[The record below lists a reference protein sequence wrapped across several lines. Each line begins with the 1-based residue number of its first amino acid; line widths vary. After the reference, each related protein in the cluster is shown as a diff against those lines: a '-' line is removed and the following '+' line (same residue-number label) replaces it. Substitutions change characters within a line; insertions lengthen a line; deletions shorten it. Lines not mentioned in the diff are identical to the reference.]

1 MKVYDF
7 MYEMQQ
13 TSAVFGRKK
22 DINVVFEGDEAKTD
36 GHTIYLPA
44 LNTEADLTHDQIMS
58 MRGYVDHEAGHI
70 RHSNM
75 KRIIDFYDRNTS
87 NNRDSLSAIHNCL
100 EDVWMENR
108 VAEEYP
114 GAYKNLHHLHQV
126 IKKKEFDSWDGTGS
140 EGVLK
145 EVNVNSIGLGIKA
158 HAPQYPVI
166 ADSYCEKMKDFL
178 SDDMRE
184 WGKMW
189 AQQAFD
195 AKNSEELITLAK
207 SIWKLL
213 EEDPELTGSSP
224 EDFDPESG
232 KDMDEGEISDE
243 VRRAREASKGNG
255 EGQGKPVKIE
265 RGEGEGDALSLT
277 QDDLPDGYM
286 PELGDP
292 ASIVNDA
299 GEGVGGIGNPDGP
312 LKSHGY
318 RVYSTESDRIFER
331 GKTTD
336 TDRYHKVLNSNDHAK
351 YAQIKGGLSS
361 TINVMRTKLRRSLM
375 AKQRRDW
382 DFGKET
388 GRLDSKRLVGAY
400 NKLPTVYKQRKDRE
414 ELDTAVTI
422 LVDLSG
428 SMGGRK
434 VQVARDCAVAI
445 SECLEGSGISF
456 KVSGFCN
463 TRSCKSSMSRY
474 DTSNKGKYHRYEALD
489 SVVFKGYNN
498 TLRMCQGSV
507 ANIPDACGGNNSDY
521 DFIKLELSEL
531 KRRPENRKVLFVLSD
546 GHPAHNSDAGYDEL
560 VKHCKDAIKNG
571 KRDGIESVG
580 IGICDSTVKKIYDN
594 NVVVNDVNELGT
606 TVFNKLTE
614 ILTR

>member
-36 GHTIYLPA
+36 GETIYLPA
-44 LNTEADLTHDQIMS
+44 MNTEADLTHDQVMT

-70 RHSNM
+70 RHSDM

-87 NNRDSLSAIHNCL
+87 NNRDSLSSIHNCL
-100 EDVWMENR
+100 EDVWMENK

-114 GAYKNLHHLHQV
+114 GAYKNLHHLHQAT
-126 IKKKEFDSWDGTGS
+126 KKKEYDSWNGTGF
-140 EGVLK
+140 EGTLE

-178 SDDMRE
+178 SDNMRE

-189 AQQAFD
+189 AQQAFE

-213 EEDPELTGSSP
+213 EEDPYLSKSSP

-232 KDMDEGEISDE
+232 NDMDEGEISDE
-243 VRRAREASKGNG
+243 VRRAREASKGG
-255 EGQGKPVKIE
+255 DGQNKPIKIE
-265 RGEGEGDALSLT
+265 RGEGEGDKLSLT
-277 QDDLPDGYM
+277 QDQLPDGYM

-292 ASIVNDA
+292 AAIVEDA
-299 GEGVGGIGNPDGP
+299 DVGVGGIGNPDGP
-312 LKSHGY
+312 LKSSGY
-318 RVYSTESDRIFER
+318 RVYSTSNDRIFER
-331 GKTTD
+331 GKTNSKD
-336 TDRYHKVLNSNDHAK
+336 KHHKVVNSNDHAK
-351 YAQIKGGLSS
+351 YAQVKGGLSA
-361 TINVMRTKLRRSLM
+361 TINVMRAKLRRALM

-382 DFGKET
+382 DFGRET

-400 NKLPTVYKQRKDRE
+400 NRLPTVYKQRKDRE

-428 SMGGRK
+428 SMGGKK
-434 VQVARDCAVAI
+434 VEVARDCAVAI

-456 KVSGFCN
+456 KVVGFCN
-463 TRSCKSSMSRY
+463 TRSGKNGFSRY
-474 DTSNKGKYHRYEALD
+474 ASSSNGKFHRYEALD

-498 TLRMCQGSV
+498 PLRICQGSV
-507 ANIPDACGGNNSDY
+507 ANIPSACGGNNSDY

-546 GHPAHNSDAGYDEL
+546 GHPACHTDASSSEL
-560 VKHCKDAIKNG
+560 IKHCKTAIKNG
-571 KRDGIESVG
+571 RKDGVESVG
-580 IGICDSTVKKIYDN
+580 IGICDSTVKRIYDN
-594 NVVVNDVNELGT
+594 NVVVNNVSELGT